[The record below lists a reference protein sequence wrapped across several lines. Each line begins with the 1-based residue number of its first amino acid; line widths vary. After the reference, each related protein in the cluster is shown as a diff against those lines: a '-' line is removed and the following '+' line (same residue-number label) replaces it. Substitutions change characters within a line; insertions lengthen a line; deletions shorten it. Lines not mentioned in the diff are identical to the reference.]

1 MSSDTA
7 PDNETT
13 VRLSGWRIVLLTVA
27 PAVAH
32 GFTHYLRA
40 RGHDVVAL
48 VAPSGVHGRR
58 PQDAAGWNALT
69 RLLEAAPPSLDV
81 VLASER
87 SHLTP
92 LISALKPDFLLSFY
106 FPWRIPAEALAVAP
120 LGAVNGHPSLLPR
133 YRGPNPLGWT
143 LRNDDPELGMSFHRM
158 DAEFDTGPLLAQGR
172 VPIEDS
178 DTDEI
183 LFEKLMEQCALLLP
197 EVLERVAWRD
207 KGEPQASTGGSQAPF
222 FEQAYRDV
230 DWHQPAR
237 AVHVQ
242 VRACGIGSWG
252 GKEGDALAL
261 VEGKRVKVRRTRLAD
276 RRDSRAAPGTVLA
289 REGDELLI
297 QCGDAPLWVRLQ
309 PGEE

>member
-1 MSSDTA
+1 MSSDSV
-7 PDNETT
+7 PDNGSS
-13 VRLSGWRIVLLTVA
+13 VRLTGWRIVLLTVA

-32 GFTHYLRA
+32 GFTHFLRA
-40 RGHDVVAL
+40 RGHEVVAL

-58 PQDAAGWNALT
+58 PQDAAGWAALT
-69 RLLEAAPPSLDV
+69 QLLEATPPSLDV

-87 SHLTP
+87 SRLTP
-92 LISALKPDFLLSFY
+92 LISALKPDFLLSCF

-133 YRGPNPLGWT
+133 YRGPNPLGWA

-172 VPIEDS
+172 IPIEDA
-178 DTDEI
+178 DTDES
-183 LFEKLMEQCALLLP
+183 LFEKLMERCASLLP
-197 EVLERVAWRD
+197 EALERVAWGD
-207 KGEPQASTGGSQAPF
+207 TGEHQPSTGGSQAPF
-222 FEQAYRDV
+222 FEQSYREL
-230 DWHQPAR
+230 DWSQPAR

-242 VRACGIGSWG
+242 ARACAMGSWG

-261 VEGKRVKVRRTRLAD
+261 VYGKQLKVRRTRLVEPGGV
-276 RRDSRAAPGTVLA
+276 RAEPGTVLA

-297 QCGDAPLWVRLQ
+297 QCGDAPLWVRVQ
-309 PGEE
+309 PL